1 MTISIDSLLFE
12 KGLIKQDI
20 LNTDK
25 FQLDKECI
33 EIPNIYDIVGELIS
47 YLEGERDS
55 VKLDKEEM
63 YAQKAINYRKMIES
77 EGGKTSDPKIDQ
89 LVVIDEEYK
98 TVSRRFLEVKL
109 RCDLLKNLKES
120 LYEKSR
126 KLDTLTELY
135 KTGYFILDVGKGRDS
150 VKEVKDEEKRKLI
163 RKLSNINN

>member
-12 KGLIKQDI
+12 KGLVKQDI

-77 EGGKTSDPKIDQ
+77 EGGKTSDPKIAQ

>member
-12 KGLIKQDI
+12 KGLVKQDI

-150 VKEVKDEEKRKLI
+150 VKEIKDEEKRKLI